1 MMQQAVK
8 AEIVNHGSDGD
19 EYDDTDSV
27 QGVKDFGATKKE
39 KKKTK
44 QSAKDGVDEKT
55 AGKKRTCTI
64 F

>member
-8 AEIVNHGSDGD
+8 AEIVNHGREGD
-19 EYDDTDSV
+19 EFGDTDSV
-27 QGVKDFGATKKE
+27 QGVKDFGAAKD
-39 KKKTK
+39 KKKSK
-44 QSAKDGVDEKT
+44 ISAKDGTDEKT